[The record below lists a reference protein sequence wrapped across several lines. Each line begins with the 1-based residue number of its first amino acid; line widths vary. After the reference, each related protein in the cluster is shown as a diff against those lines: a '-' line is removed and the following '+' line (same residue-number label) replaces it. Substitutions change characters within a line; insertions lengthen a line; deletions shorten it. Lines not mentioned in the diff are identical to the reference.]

1 MAISTGAHPKA
12 LWPGVHAFCMAQ
24 YNKFPEEYSK
34 IFDEE
39 SSSLA
44 YEEDVET
51 TAFDLAQVKAEGAAL
66 AYTTHNQGFTKR
78 YTHIAYALGY
88 AVTKEEIADNQ
99 YEGKSFQRSALLA
112 QSFRVTKEIVHAN
125 VLNRAFTSSYAG
137 GDGKELL
144 ATDHPSLAGT
154 WQNELTVAADLSEA
168 SLEDMLILIRTA
180 KNSKG
185 HPIALKA
192 MKLIVPPQEQF
203 NAERILK
210 STLQNDTNL
219 NAVNAV
225 KSMGLLPSGYMV
237 GTYLTDTDAWFIKTN
252 ASNGLMSFKRQ
263 GYEFDTDN
271 DFDTKNARASGYERY
286 SVGWTDPR
294 GLYGTPGA

>member
-1 MAISTGAHPKA
+1 
-12 LWPGVHAFCMAQ
+12 MAQ
-24 YNKFPEEYSK
+24 YAKFPEEFSQ
-34 IFDEE
+34 IFDVE

-51 TAFDLAQVKAEGAAL
+51 TAFDLAQVKAEGGAL

-78 YTHIAYALGY
+78 YTHLAYALGY

-99 YEGKSFQRSALLA
+99 YESKSFQRSALLA

-192 MKLIVPPQEQF
+192 MKLIVPPAEQF

-210 STLQNDTNL
+210 STLQNDTAL

-294 GLYGTPGA
+294 GLYGSPGA